1 MVLYSLNI
9 ENKFYNQNDEI
20 VVKEITVPNHPDI
33 QKTIDNFNSLYTW
46 DMMFTIEE
54 TELRMRFG
62 GNRLFLFYLG
72 GEVIGHTWVSTRHLP
87 NPHIYIYNVFVDK
100 TKHNKELCDSTVYL
114 CKLMEILNG
123 EGYTNAHLYVDNWHK
138 KAHTFFERM
147 GFKQSNWLT
156 LQDV

>member
-9 ENKFYNQNDEI
+9 DVIICQKNTEVD
-20 VVKEITVPNHPDI
+20 VKEILEPNHPDI

-46 DMMFTIEE
+46 DMMFTVGE

-62 GNRLFLFYLG
+62 GNRLFLFYLS
-72 GEVIGHTWVSTRHLP
+72 GEVVGHTWVSTRHLP
-87 NPHIYIYNVFVDK
+87 HPHIYIYNVFVDK
-100 TKHNKELCDSTVYL
+100 TKHNKELCDSTSYVSV
-114 CKLMEILNG
+114 LMDMLSK
-123 EGYTNAHLYVDNWHK
+123 EGCTNSHLYVDSWHE
-138 KAHTFFERM
+138 KAQTFFKRM